1 MPGPVRQQPPN
12 HPEGFKGT
20 INVPIAIPAW
30 GLLSL
35 IATAVFTAG
44 VIYTQLNSLIE
55 SNKKNDERITLIAE
69 RQTRGL
75 AAIGYLEQQV
85 SGFERRISTLE
96 RAAIERS
103 K

>member
-1 MPGPVRQQPPN
+1 MPGSVRQPTP
-12 HPEGFKGT
+12 PEGFKGT

-55 SNKKNDERITLIAE
+55 SNKKNDERITTIAE

-75 AAIGYLEQQV
+75 AAIGYLEQQ
-85 SGFERRISTLE
+85 SRNYDQRISTLE
-96 RAAIERS
+96 RIQIER